1 MSDERIKID
10 YSEIQSSPVQK
21 THISPSVSG
30 GTKNGNQD
38 KRRLMYTVS
47 GLCTLVV
54 AIIGISSFLWHASS
68 REHRQQIIANIER
81 VIAYDK
87 SLSDATKTTE
97 EDSLDTVRSYV
108 MALRQIDFSG
118 CPDDFRQAYL
128 RHIHAWDKT
137 IPVLELAKH
146 HKMESES
153 IGAFIEGFLR
163 GLVFDFGM
171 IEEDKQARNAVMER
185 IQSAQKAVQDTWHR
199 VEEIAVH
206 YGAQVAK

>member
-21 THISPSVSG
+21 THTSPSVSG
-30 GTKNGNQD
+30 GTKNGNQN

-47 GLCTLVV
+47 GLCILVV
-54 AIIGISSFLWHASS
+54 AIIGISVFLWHASS

-87 SLSDATKTTE
+87 SLSDATKDTE
-97 EDSLDTVRSYV
+97 EDMLGTVRSYV
-108 MALRQIDFSG
+108 MALRRIDFSG

-128 RHIHAWDKT
+128 KHIHAWDKM
-137 IPVLELAKH
+137 IPALEQTQL

-153 IGAFIEGFLR
+153 IGAFIEGLIR

-171 IEEDKQARNAVMER
+171 LEEDKQARNAIIER
-185 IQSAQKAVQDTWHR
+185 IQSAQEAVQNTWHK

-206 YGAQVAK
+206 YGAQVVK